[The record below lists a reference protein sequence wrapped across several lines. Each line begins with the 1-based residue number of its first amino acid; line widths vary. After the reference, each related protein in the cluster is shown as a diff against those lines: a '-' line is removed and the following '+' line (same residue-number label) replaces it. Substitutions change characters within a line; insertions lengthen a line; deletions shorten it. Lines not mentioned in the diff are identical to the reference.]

1 MLPVLLHI
9 QDVYPN
15 GLMQILFS
23 EELKSLAELKSDN
36 LRLLKEDF
44 LDVKFKSNLD
54 GGCSPLAP
62 DLVDWYVTKFDNDK
76 MELFLNISNPIYVSS
91 SDVQDEIKVTVKN
104 PFVF

>member
-23 EELKSLAELKSDN
+23 EELKSLADLKSEN
-36 LRLLKEDF
+36 HRLLKEDF
-44 LDVKFKSNLD
+44 LDVKFTSNLE
-54 GGCSPLAP
+54 GGCSPLTP
-62 DLVDWYVTKFDNDK
+62 SLVDWYVTRFDNDQ

-91 SDVQDEIKVTVKN
+91 SEV
-104 PFVF
+104 